1 MIVVETPVKTLV
13 AEINRLQALEGEAAK
28 GAAAAL
34 QWVLGTGR
42 PVAPSELIGHP
53 HGD

>member
-1 MIVVETPVKTLV
+1 MIVVETPMKTLL
-13 AEINRLQALEGEAAK
+13 AEINRLQALEGDYAQ
-28 GAAAAL
+28 GAADAL
-34 QWVLGTGR
+34 MWIAGIGH